1 MSTRIVYNEVP
12 FLDLCMT
19 TFSLYFS
26 SFFSCIKRGRRKSEE
41 EGKRKRKYTLN
52 ELCSLLSEQFSIEL
66 GLYSMISFNYISPP
80 KGLSANKVILRI
92 ETSM

>member
-1 MSTRIVYNEVP
+1 MSSRIVYNKVP

-19 TFSLYFS
+19 VFSLYFS
-26 SFFSCIKRGRRKSEE
+26 QLLLLHRERGRGKSEE

-80 KGLSANKVILRI
+80 KG
-92 ETSM
+92 